1 MAEALLQVKDL
12 SKAFG
17 AVIACDGVSL
27 AVDRRTTR
35 AVIGPN
41 GAGKTTLVAQI
52 MGAIAADRGAI
63 VFDSREI
70 TGMPPHRRSKLGL
83 ARSFQITSIFPNFSV
98 RDNVALAV
106 LGHEGHS
113 FRFWRPLRRETGI
126 FEQAGAALARV
137 GLLPRADHRAATLAH
152 GEQRQLELA
161 IALAAQPR
169 LLLLDEPMAGMAPDE
184 VRRLID
190 LLAGLKSELAI
201 LLVEHDMDAVFA
213 LADCITVM
221 AGGRV
226 IADGS
231 PAQVRA
237 DPAVKAAYLGDEARI
252 GC

>member
-1 MAEALLQVKDL
+1 MAEVLLQVDDL
-12 SKAFG
+12 SKAYG
-17 AVIACDGVSL
+17 AVVACDAVSL

-52 MGAIAADRGAI
+52 MGAIAADGGAI
-63 VFDSREI
+63 TFDGRDI
-70 TGMPPHRRSKLGL
+70 TGMPPHRRAKLGL
-83 ARSFQITSIFPNFSV
+83 ARSFQVTSIFPNFSV

-106 LGHEGHS
+106 LGHDGHG
-113 FRFWRPLRRETGI
+113 FRFWRPLRHEAHV
-126 FEQAGAALARV
+126 FERADAALARV
-137 GLLPRADHRAATLAH
+137 GLLPRAGLRAGALAH

-161 IALAAQPR
+161 IALAAEPR

-184 VRRLID
+184 AQRLVG
-190 LLAGLKSELAI
+190 LLSSLKSELAI

-231 PAQVRA
+231 PEEVRA
-237 DPAVKAAYLGDEARI
+237 DPAVKAAYLGDEANL